1 LLFLFS
7 TLSKPHKKVKKGKIS
22 LKDTKEMV
30 MINEI
35 LEHTT
40 ENMSKSIDALK
51 RDFATLRTG
60 KVTTGIVDNIKVDY
74 YGTMTALP
82 QVGSVIATDATTI
95 SITPWEKSLLGAI
108 EKAIQEA
115 NIGVNPNNDGD
126 FIKLFFPPMTSE
138 QRQEIVKQA
147 KGMAEH
153 AKISIRNVRKDGN
166 DKIKKLEKEK
176 EISEDESKK
185 AHDQI
190 QKITDEYVT
199 KVEEAFKSKEADI
212 LKV

>member
-1 LLFLFS
+1 M
-7 TLSKPHKKVKKGKIS
+7 T
-22 LKDTKEMV
+22 T
-30 MINEI
+30 EI
-35 LEHTT
+35 FNQTT
-40 ENMSKSIDALK
+40 ENMDKSIEALK

-74 YGTMTALP
+74 YGTMTALT
-82 QVGSVIATDATTI
+82 QVGNVIATDATTI
-95 SITPWEKSLLGAI
+95 SITPWEKTLLPDI

-147 KGMAEH
+147 KGMVEN
-153 AKISIRNVRKDGN
+153 AKIAIRNVRKDGN
-166 DKIKKLEKEK
+166 DKIKKLEKDK

-185 AHDQI
+185 AQEQI
-190 QKITDEYVT
+190 QKLTDDHVA
-199 KVEEAFKSKEADI
+199 KIDEAFKVKEADI

>member
-1 LLFLFS
+1 
-7 TLSKPHKKVKKGKIS
+7 
-22 LKDTKEMV
+22 MV
-30 MINEI
+30 NEVFN
-35 LEHTT
+35 TT
-40 ENMSKSIDALK
+40 IEKMDKSIEALK

-74 YGTMTALP
+74 YGTMTALT
-82 QVGSVIATDATTI
+82 QVGNVIATDATTI
-95 SITPWEKSLLGAI
+95 SITPWEKNLLSAI

-147 KGMAEH
+147 KGMVEN
-153 AKISIRNVRKDGN
+153 AKVSIRNVRKEGN
-166 DKIKKLEKEK
+166 DQIKKLEKEK

-185 AHDQI
+185 AQDQI
-190 QKITDEYVT
+190 QKLTDEHIT
-199 KVEEAFKSKEADI
+199 KVDEAFKAKETDI